1 MKQEIK
7 WQHGLPTED
16 GIYIITVCG
25 DKVFTDTSYY
35 STSDGWEAYNE
46 DKIVAWAE
54 INNIEPCTT
63 RLYTTSDLEKIFTDI
78 LSYLNDCDE
87 LSRMYYLA
95 NLSRCAIFEDAI
107 GRVISVNE
115 GNGYVLV
122 KEDF

>member
-1 MKQEIK
+1 MRQKIK

-16 GIYIITVCG
+16 GVYIITVCK

-35 STSDGWEAYNE
+35 STSDGWEAYSE

-63 RLYTTSDLEKIFTDI
+63 RMYATSDFEKIFTDI

-87 LSRMYYLA
+87 LSRRYYLA

-107 GRVISVNE
+107 GRVNSVNE
-115 GNGYVLV
+115 ENGYVLV
-122 KEDF
+122 EEDF